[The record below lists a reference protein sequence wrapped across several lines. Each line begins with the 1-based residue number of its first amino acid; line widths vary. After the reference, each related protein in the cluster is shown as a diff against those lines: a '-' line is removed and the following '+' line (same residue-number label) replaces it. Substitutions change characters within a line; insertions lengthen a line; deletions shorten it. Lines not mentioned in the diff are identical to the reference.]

1 MREFH
6 CGRFRLSLQR
16 PLLMG
21 IVNITPDSF
30 SDGGRYLD
38 PPAAIAHGHRLI
50 EEGAD
55 ILDVGGESTR
65 PGALS
70 VDTATELER
79 VIPLI
84 EALADCAVPISVD
97 TSKPEVMQAALAARA
112 SMINDVNALQA
123 EGALEIAAQSN
134 AAVCLMHR
142 QGDAATMQTA
152 PSYEDVVG
160 EVRAFLAKRVTACEA
175 AGIANER
182 IAIDPGIGF
191 GKLLP
196 HNLALLHS
204 LEALRIDGTTTLI
217 GVSRKAW
224 IGQLTGSP
232 VQARLSSSV
241 AASCHALTHGA
252 QIARVHDVKAT
263 RDALLVLEAL
273 NA

>member
-1 MREFH
+1 
-6 CGRFRLSLQR
+6 
-16 PLLMG
+16 MG

-38 PPAAIAHGHRLI
+38 LPAAVTHGQRLI

-70 VDTATELER
+70 VDTATELAR

-84 EALADCAVPISVD
+84 DALAHCAVPISVD
-97 TSKPEVMQAALAARA
+97 TSKPEVMQAALAAGA
-112 SMINDVNALQA
+112 SMINDVNAFQA
-123 EGALEIAAQSN
+123 AGALEIAAASN

-160 EVRAFLAKRVTACEA
+160 EVRAFLVQRVTACRA
-175 AGIANER
+175 AGITSER

-196 HNLALLHS
+196 HNLALLRS
-204 LEALRIDGTTTLI
+204 LDALRIEDTATLI

-232 VQARLSSSV
+232 VEARLTASV
-241 AASCHALTHGA
+241 AAACYALTHGT

>member
-1 MREFH
+1 MHEFH
-6 CGRFRLSLQR
+6 CGRFRLSLER

-38 PPAAIAHGHRLI
+38 LPAAVAHGQRLI

-65 PGALS
+65 PGAPG
-70 VDTATELER
+70 VDTATELAR

-97 TSKPEVMQAALAARA
+97 TSKPEVMQAALSAGA

-123 EGALEIAAQSN
+123 AGALEIAAASD
-134 AAVCLMHR
+134 AGICPMHR
-142 QGDAATMQTA
+142 QGDAATMQAA
-152 PSYEDVVG
+152 PSYVDVVG
-160 EVRAFLAKRVTACEA
+160 EVRAFLAQRVAACIA
-175 AGIANER
+175 AGIASER

-196 HNLALLHS
+196 HNLALLRS
-204 LEALRIDGTTTLI
+204 LDALRIDGTATLI

-232 VQARLSSSV
+232 VEARLGGSV
-241 AASCHALTHGA
+241 AAACHALTHGA